1 MDIYELLQIEAGDRL
16 SVIGSGGK
24 TSLLKRLGAGGMSV
38 ILTTTTHLAGPRGY
52 GGGTG
57 GAVGDNA
64 CGWEAG
70 GVAGD
75 SARGEEASGVAC
87 DNARGEDYPGIFVP
101 FVSNE
106 QIADRWRECLERGE
120 KCMLTGRLDPDKR
133 KITGLTCEE
142 ADELSDLD
150 AELVVSEADGSKRLP
165 IKAHAHFEPVLFS
178 KCNYG
183 IAVMG
188 MQALGRRVREGE
200 VHRPELL
207 KKLLGCEE
215 DHALTCQDVARA
227 CTAYLAHFKRVKKQ
241 ALILSQAE
249 HCTSW
254 DIAELAQ
261 EVRKLIPELLIVSQS
276 HTGLEL
282 ADY

>member
-1 MDIYELLQIEAGDRL
+1 MDIYELLQIEVGDRL

-57 GAVGDNA
+57 GA
-64 CGWEAG
+64 
-70 GVAGD
+70 
-75 SARGEEASGVAC
+75 AC
-87 DNARGEDYPGIFVP
+87 DNARGEEAGGVAGESARGEDYPGFFVP

-106 QIADRWRECLERGE
+106 QIADRWCECQKQGE
-120 KCMLTGRLDPDKR
+120 KCMLTGRWDSEKR
-133 KITGLTCEE
+133 KITGLSPEE
-142 ADELSDLD
+142 ADALCELTAD
-150 AELVVSEADGSKRLP
+150 LVVSEADGSKRLP

-215 DHALTCQDVARA
+215 DHVLTCQDVARA
-227 CTAYLAHFKRVKKQ
+227 CAAYLAHFKRMKKQ
-241 ALILSQAE
+241 ALVLSQAE
-249 HCTSW
+249 HCSSW
-254 DIAELAQ
+254 DIAELSQ

-276 HTGLEL
+276 HAGLEL
-282 ADY
+282 VD

>member
-24 TSLLKRLGAGGMSV
+24 TSLLKRLSLGGMSV

-64 CGWEAG
+64 RGGEAG

-75 SARGEEASGVAC
+75 SARV
-87 DNARGEDYPGIFVP
+87 EDYPGVFVP
-101 FVSNE
+101 YVSNE
-106 QIADRWRECLERGE
+106 QVAAKWRECLEQGE
-120 KCMLTGRLDPDKR
+120 KCMLTGRWDPDKR

-227 CTAYLAHFKRVKKQ
+227 CAAYLAHFKRMKKQ
-241 ALILSQAE
+241 ALVLSQAE
-249 HCTSW
+249 HCTSR

-261 EVRKLIPELLIVSQS
+261 EVRKLTHELLIVSQS
-276 HTGLEL
+276 HAGLVL
-282 ADY
+282 VDK